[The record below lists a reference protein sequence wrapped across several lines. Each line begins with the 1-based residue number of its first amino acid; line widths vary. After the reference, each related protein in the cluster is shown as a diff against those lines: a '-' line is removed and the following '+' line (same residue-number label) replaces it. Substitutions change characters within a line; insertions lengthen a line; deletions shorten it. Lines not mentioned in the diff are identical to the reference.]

1 MYSFIN
7 LSFTVLQTSLPDL
20 PSTFLLPAY
29 QYSDLINII
38 HRVMTTSF
46 PSITE
51 HQEPSRGKKRTATTG
66 PERYQ
71 RMKFSSLGLTTEG
84 MENGQMKCI
93 CSCVHLKV

>member
-1 MYSFIN
+1 M
-7 LSFTVLQTSLPDL
+7 
-20 PSTFLLPAY
+20 
-29 QYSDLINII
+29 
-38 HRVMTTSF
+38 
-46 PSITE
+46 
-51 HQEPSRGKKRTATTG
+51 ATTG